1 MWAAGCLW
9 GINGN
14 GCKEIWGL
22 VIFIAVGK
30 ARLSTQCLGGWHW
43 ALHSVRAL
51 PIRSEPFSPL
61 FWSTWSALL
70 QTGKQIRSLTFPMT
84 LTQIPVSIDQQSAYL
99 NGTCPIPFLTMPH
112 PFQSGRNRI
121 ENQSSDIKKDFFFN
135 SRILLGPLCLPNLR
149 KLSYFIL
156 ILIFSNVD
164 SSNTL

>member
-1 MWAAGCLW
+1 MWAAGCFW

-22 VIFIAVGK
+22 VTFIAAGK
-30 ARLSTQCLGGWHW
+30 ARLSAQSFGGWQG

-51 PIRSEPFSPL
+51 PIRSEPLSPL

-70 QTGKQIRSLTFPMT
+70 RARKQIRSLTFPMT
-84 LTQIPVSIDQQSAYL
+84 LTQIPVSIDQQSACL
-99 NGTCPIPFLTMPH
+99 NGTCPIPFFTMPH

-121 ENQSSDIKKDFFFN
+121 EKSKFKYREIFLN
-135 SRILLGPLCLPNLR
+135 SRTLLQLPCLPNLR